1 MKKTLILPAA
11 ILVLTLALVQTACTK
26 DSGTNNEYPNVT
38 ANADTVN
45 GILKFRQTDTAGI
58 TLLTWPF
65 GPAMIKA
72 LVGETDELASA
83 TVNADGTFQLVLPAS
98 VPGKYLSS
106 LAGEACRQGGSLKA
120 TPVTVRFLDNIQ
132 YKVEYVN
139 NGTPTSFIAGLH
151 TLKTDMSIDKSYFF
165 NFYDLDGVFQG
176 TGTAGNTYNWTF
188 TKGWG
193 MVESYKISATSSSM
207 NSRSVSSIPSY
218 AVWVN

>member
-1 MKKTLILPAA
+1 MKKILILPAVF
-11 ILVLTLALVQTACTK
+11 LMLTLSLLQIACTK

-38 ANADTVN
+38 ANADTVH
-45 GILKFRQTDTAGI
+45 GIIKFRQTDTTGT
-58 TLLTWPF
+58 TLLNWPF
-65 GPAMIKA
+65 GPAMIRA
-72 LVGETDELASA
+72 LVVETDELASA

-98 VPGKYLSS
+98 VPGKHLSS
-106 LAGEACRQGGSLKA
+106 LAGEASSQGGSLKA
-120 TPVTVRFLDNIQ
+120 TPETIRFLDNIQ

-165 NFYDLDGVFQG
+165 NFYDLDGIFQG

-193 MVESYKISATSSSM
+193 MVESYKISSTSSAM
-207 NSRSVSSIPSY
+207 NSGSVSSIPSN
-218 AVWVN
+218 ALWMN